1 MSLSEYNNNQHSP
14 FKVPEGYFESL
25 ESNVMKRIAS
35 SDKTVKTT
43 RKTSVKPLW
52 HVLPFVGVAA
62 AVILAFVIVG
72 LPPESLPSGSD
83 NSATEIKITQDI
95 SDRNIESVYD
105 YLVLDNETIY
115 DYATE

>member
-1 MSLSEYNNNQHSP
+1 MPLPEYNNGQQSP

-25 ESNVMKRIAS
+25 EKRVMKRVAS
-35 SDKTVKTT
+35 LDTTMQTT
-43 RKTSVKPLW
+43 RKTSMKPLW

-62 AVILAFVIVG
+62 AIILALVITG
-72 LPPESLPSGSD
+72 LPQTTITPGKENSSD
-83 NSATEIKITQDI
+83 EIKITQDL

-105 YLVLDNETIY
+105 YLVLDNEIIY